1 MYKWYLAKPFQ
12 AIVVNKSTVNEL
24 SKELEKQFVFYGID
38 ENGNKCYDDDL
49 SIYHKVGGYFY
60 IKGIGTKKI
69 NDGDYIVLRHE
80 NFDIVTQ
87 EYFKRNFIELF

>member
-24 SKELEKQFVFYGID
+24 SKELEKQFVFYGLD
-38 ENGNKCYDDDL
+38 ENGNKCYD
-49 SIYHKVGGYFY
+49 
-60 IKGIGTKKI
+60 
-69 NDGDYIVLRHE
+69 IVLRHE

>member
-12 AIVVNKSTVNEL
+12 AITVDRNTVNEL

-38 ENGNKCYDDDL
+38 EDGNKCYDDDL
-49 SIYHKVGGYFY
+49 SNYARVGGYLY

-69 NDGDYIVLRHE
+69 NDGDYIVLRHD
-80 NFDIVTQ
+80 NFDIVSA
-87 EYFKRNFIELF
+87 EYFKRNFIALF